1 MKVIYKSKV
10 STKLRNTSMMSYL
23 THNKIYDTI
32 GTIENPYQ
40 NHTKIFDGGVGSI
53 VSSPP
58 YPTENNEHFLLV
70 ICDDNNHRWIPNE
83 CFITLDEHRD
93 NIINQLTNESNI

>member
-10 STKLRNTSMMSYL
+10 STKLRNTYMMSYL

-32 GTIENPYQ
+32 GTIGN
-40 NHTKIFDGGVGSI
+40 
-53 VSSPP
+53 P